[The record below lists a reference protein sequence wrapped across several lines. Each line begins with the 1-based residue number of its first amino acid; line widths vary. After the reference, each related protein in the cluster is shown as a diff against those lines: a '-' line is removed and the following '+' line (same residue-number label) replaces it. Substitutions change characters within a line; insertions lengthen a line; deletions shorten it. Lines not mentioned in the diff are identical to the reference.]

1 MSDKEEEKKQGEI
14 EQNNEDQQDNIDANV
29 FNQNTDLVDTSV

>member
-14 EQNNEDQQDNIDANV
+14 EQGNEDQEDNIDANV
-29 FNQNTDLVDTSV
+29 FN